1 MTRETRA
8 NSGNNSNINSG
19 TDTINISQK
28 KLEEIMQKAIS
39 EEIARLQQELRELK
53 KTIDQLCEKFGNVT
67 VNELEVKINSDNH
80 NIDVLEISTDSTD
93 TVINDIA
100 KTETTSNKRNRSHQE
115 KTRYIRKEQP
125 KRAVNVNL
133 TGKQTIVHG
142 TATSD
147 ETATFGAAVKRA
159 WLYVGKVR
167 LDTTIEQVNTY
178 LKAKYPGHEFKIELL
193 SKREEATSISF
204 KVGADS
210 DLMDQ
215 LYQSEN
221 WPKGIIVKKLIF
233 FRAKHG
239 KFS

>member
-167 LDTTIEQVNTY
+167 PDTTI
-178 LKAKYPGHEFKIELL
+178 
-193 SKREEATSISF
+193 
-204 KVGADS
+204 
-210 DLMDQ
+210 
-215 LYQSEN
+215 
-221 WPKGIIVKKLIF
+221 
-233 FRAKHG
+233 
-239 KFS
+239 